1 MVNQQYYYPQS
12 TYNPIA
18 YPQARNPTYYNQYV
32 AGMQQLAENPPQS
45 QPNSNIIWIQG
56 EAAAKAYICANGTT
70 IALWDSEAQTIYIKS
85 TDMNGRPTMTI
96 LDYVNR
102 DAPTPPVV
110 EAAATVTATTTPP
123 QDYVTQTQ
131 LNELTDSFAAQ
142 IAELTKKLNDFKS
155 KVGNTKKEN
164 K

>member
-1 MVNQQYYYPQS
+1 MTNQQYYYPQPAF
-12 TYNPIA
+12 NPLSYP
-18 YPQARNPTYYNQYV
+18 YPQARNPTYYSQQ
-32 AGMQQLAENPPQS
+32 AAAMQPTIDNSPQS

-56 EAAAKAYICANGTT
+56 EGAAKSYICPNGST

-85 TDMNGRPTMTI
+85 TDLNGRPTMTV

-102 DAPTPPVV
+102 DAAPASVV
-110 EAAATVTATTTPP
+110 ETTEATTAPP

-131 LNELTDSFAAQ
+131 LNELTESFAAQ